1 LSNLSRGSR
10 RRPFALHAAECDA
23 AHQLLNE
30 VRHCREPSPDVP
42 AICWIAFAASCVR
55 ELLSAERLHIVRKPI
70 QPKGSTSVNEAL
82 VMPRRGGI

>member
-1 LSNLSRGSR
+1 
-10 RRPFALHAAECDA
+10 
-23 AHQLLNE
+23 
-30 VRHCREPSPDVP
+30 VP